1 MTKQCSRNAYKKKTS
16 SIIYCH
22 IYTIKIEIERYIN
35 NIFGHN
41 MLQQDVKTSPFNP
54 EPVESEK
61 YHKDN
66 NYRDVPK

>member
-1 MTKQCSRNAYKKKTS
+1 
-16 SIIYCH
+16 
-22 IYTIKIEIERYIN
+22 
-35 NIFGHN
+35 